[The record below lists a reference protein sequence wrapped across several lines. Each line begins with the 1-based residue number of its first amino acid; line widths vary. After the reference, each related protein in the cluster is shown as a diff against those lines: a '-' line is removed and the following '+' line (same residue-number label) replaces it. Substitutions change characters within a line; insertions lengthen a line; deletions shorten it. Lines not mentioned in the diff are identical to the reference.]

1 MKCEVCNG
9 EGTYPIFD
17 NYGQSRYSIRCPEC
31 YGSGEADEEAIAE
44 EKAEA
49 AANRAADIQIRKYHA
64 AMAEKR
70 AAEAISNRRA

>member
-9 EGTYPIFD
+9 QGTYPIFD
-17 NYGQSRYSIRCPEC
+17 NFGQSRYSIRCPEC

-49 AANRAADIQIRKYHA
+49 AAERAAAIQRGKYEA

-70 AAEAISNRRA
+70 AAK